1 MFSNSAVLL
10 ILRDPNDPSH
20 KPVLLGRAMF
30 SPAAAWLRWSLQCS
44 GVEHFFVVAEP
55 DLLEETAAC
64 FPEGAEVCSALAEEL
79 PARLC
84 AFAAASE
91 GKIITITQ
99 PVWLDEGDCAVLTE
113 EEFITPAGEPKG
125 VFRVDA
131 EELASGGLGAL
142 VGSEYY
148 SPFATE
154 EEGKLTLT
162 RESLPVLGRGANYLK
177 VDSLIAS
184 GVQILDDSTV
194 YLDPDV
200 SVGAGTVLLPG
211 TILRGKT
218 SIGEDCEIGPN
229 SMIRDCVLGDGCI
242 ANSSQ
247 LNEAV
252 FGNKVNI
259 GPFAY
264 VRPGTRVGDGC
275 KVGDFTELKNANL
288 GSGTKIPHLIYV
300 GDADVGKR
308 CNFGCGSITCN
319 YDGNQKYR
327 TTVGNDCFIGCNTNL
342 VAPCTVEDGAFTAA
356 GTTLTDVA
364 PKDSLVLSRVRP
376 TVKEGWAVR
385 HRAKKEKKN

>member
-1 MFSNSAVLL
+1 MVSNSAVLL
-10 ILRDPNDPSH
+10 LLREPNRASDRPIL
-20 KPVLLGRAMF
+20 LERAMF
-30 SPAAAWLRWSLQCS
+30 SPAAAWLRWSLQRS
-44 GVEHFFVVAEP
+44 GVERFFVVAEP

-64 FPEGAEVCSALAEEL
+64 FPAESEVCSAFADDLSE
-79 PARLC
+79 RLC
-84 AFAAASE
+84 AFASACE
-91 GKIITITQ
+91 GKIISITQ
-99 PVWLDEGDCAVLTE
+99 PVWLDAEDCAVLTE
-113 EEFITPAGEPKG
+113 EEFITPAGEPEG

-131 EELASGGLGAL
+131 EALASGGLDAL

-148 SPFATE
+148 SPYGAE
-154 EEGKLTLT
+154 EQKSLLLR
-162 RESLPVLGRGANYLK
+162 REQLPALGRYANRLK
-177 VDSLIAS
+177 QETLAQG
-184 GVQILDDSTV
+184 GVQLLDGSV

-200 SVGAGTVLLPG
+200 TVGAGTLILPG

-218 SIGEDCEIGPN
+218 TIGEDCEIGPN

-247 LNEAV
+247 LNESF
-252 FGNKVNI
+252 FGKRVNI

-275 KVGDFTELKNANL
+275 KVGDFTELKNTSL
-288 GSGTKIPHLIYV
+288 GAGTKIPHLIYV
-300 GDADVGKR
+300 GDADVGER

-319 YDGNQKYR
+319 YDGNRKYR

-364 PKDSLVLSRVRP
+364 PKDSLVLSRARP
-376 TVKEGWAVR
+376 TVKEGWAAR
-385 HRAKKEKKN
+385 HRAKKEQN